1 MRKLLFTGAAAS
13 HIPRLAGCAILDL
26 ILPPHCPGCG
36 EPVHETQTLCA
47 SCWQELTFLTGP
59 ACQICGI
66 PFDDMAQDRGR
77 EICAQCTRYP
87 PPYRQARAALDY
99 NAASKSLILPFK
111 HADRH
116 ELAMIQAKWL
126 LQAGSELLDRSDML
140 IPVPLHNWR
149 LFKRRYN
156 QAGLLAAKLTQLS
169 HIQSA
174 YQILLRHR
182 ATINQGR
189 FGPTGRRR
197 NVRGAFWVPEPK
209 KRQLDGK
216 SVLLVDDV
224 MTTGA
229 TVSECARVLKRA
241 GARHVD
247 VLTVARVER

>member
-1 MRKLLFTGAAAS
+1 MLRKAPDTKAV
-13 HIPRLAGCAILDL
+13 HILRLVGRRTLDL
-26 ILPPHCPGCG
+26 ILPPHCAGCG
-36 EPVHETQTLCA
+36 APVREAQTLCA
-47 SCWQELTFLTGP
+47 SCWQELHFLTGP

-66 PFDDMAQDRGR
+66 PFNEKMQNSGR

-87 PPYRQARAALDY
+87 PPYRRARAALEY
-99 NAASKSLILPFK
+99 NGASKALILPFK

-126 LQAGSELLDRSDML
+126 LQAGPELLDHPDML

-156 QAGLLAAKLTQLS
+156 QAALLVAKLTQLT
-169 HIQSA
+169 HIQGA

-182 ATINQGR
+182 TTVNQGR
-189 FGPTGRRR
+189 FGRTGRRR
-197 NVRGAFWVPEPK
+197 NVRGAFRVPEPG
-209 KRQLDGK
+209 KRRVDGK
-216 SVLLVDDV
+216 TVLLVDDV